1 MMAQTI
7 DTEFLEKERE
17 RLTTS
22 LAEARTN
29 LELVKNQIQQLSGAI
44 GMTDRLIELH
54 KKGNYSK
61 SRANSEQE
69 NPEKAK
75 EVQKS
80 LEDAAKDMVSQ
91 LGDDDRGKVEP

>member
-1 MMAQTI
+1 MAQTI
-7 DTEFLEKERE
+7 DTELLEKERE

-29 LELVKNQIQQLSGAI
+29 LELIKNQIQQLSGAI

-61 SRANSEQE
+61 ARANSEQE
-69 NPEKAK
+69 NPENAAEIQK
-75 EVQKS
+75 E
-80 LEDAAKDMVSQ
+80 LEES
-91 LGDDDRGKVEP
+91 

>member
-69 NPEKAK
+69 NPERAK

-80 LEDAAKDMVSQ
+80 LEDSSKDIVSQ
-91 LGDDDRGKVEP
+91 LGDDDRGKLEP